1 MTPVSHLKDSGHVAI
16 SIGDAMKPVG
26 ASADNQEETDA
37 AAPGGVRRGASD
49 NLLFRYT
56 DALYRAQGLNEIYE
70 AALDAICEGLG
81 CARASILRFDAGG
94 LMRFTA
100 WRRLSAT
107 YRGAVEGHSP
117 WQAGERNAQPI
128 CIEDIMLSA
137 ESDAIK
143 ATVSREGI
151 CGLAFIPLTVNGAL
165 AGKFMV
171 YYDVARL
178 FTDRERELALTIAR
192 QLGFAI
198 EREIGEGNARQLAA
212 IVDSS
217 EDPIISKTLDGTITS
232 WNHAAER
239 LFGYT
244 SAEIIGRNIM
254 LLFPSDRV
262 EEEARILARIAAG
275 ERIESFET
283 VRLHKDG
290 SGIDVSLTVSPLR
303 DRLGNVIGASKIA
316 RDVTERR
323 RGSEQQALLLRE
335 MDHRVKNLF
344 ALAASLV
351 QLSARS
357 ADTTEELAK
366 SVVERLTTLSR
377 AHSLT
382 MSGGAGATGCDHAL
396 HALINVILEPFGASG
411 ENQRI
416 TVSGAD
422 ADLPHN
428 LITPLAL
435 LLYEL
440 ATNAV
445 KHGGL
450 STPEGRVII
459 ETRVN
464 PEDLALSWKEIG
476 GRPAAESGSGEGFG
490 SKLMAATARQLGS
503 ATHHWEMDGLRVE
516 IVVSTH

>member
-1 MTPVSHLKDSGHVAI
+1 
-16 SIGDAMKPVG
+16 MKPVG
-26 ASADNQEETDA
+26 ASADDREPSSG
-37 AAPGGVRRGASD
+37 AAPSEGRHGNSD
-49 NLLFRYT
+49 SLLFRFT
-56 DALYRAQGLNEIYE
+56 DALYRAQGLDEIYE

-94 LMRFTA
+94 VMRFTA
-100 WRRLSAT
+100 WRGLSAA
-107 YRGAVEGHSP
+107 YRAAVEGHSP
-117 WQAGERNAQPI
+117 WQPDERDAQPI
-128 CIEDIMLSA
+128 CIEDIMLST
-137 ESDAIK
+137 ESDEIK

-151 CGLAFIPLTVNGAL
+151 CGLAFIPVTVNGEL
-165 AGKFMV
+165 TGKFMV

-198 EREIGEGNARQLAA
+198 EREIGEGTARRLAA

-232 WNHAAER
+232 WNQAAER

-244 SAEIIGRNIM
+244 AAEVVGRNVMI
-254 LLFPSDRV
+254 LFPPDRV
-262 EEEARILARIAAG
+262 EEEARILARIGAG
-275 ERIESFET
+275 ERVESFET
-283 VRLHKDG
+283 IRLHKDG
-290 SGIDVSLTVSPLR
+290 SGIDVSLTVSPLK
-303 DRLGNVIGASKIA
+303 DRRGNVIGASKIA

-323 RGSEQQALLLRE
+323 RAADRQALLLRE

-357 ADTTEELAK
+357 AESAPELAR
-366 SVVERLTTLSR
+366 SVVDRLTTLSR

-382 MSGGAGATGCDHAL
+382 MSDTAGARDCDHAL
-396 HALINVILEPFGASG
+396 HALVNVILEPFGASD
-411 ENQRI
+411 ETERI
-416 TVSGAD
+416 TISGAD
-422 ADLPHN
+422 ADLPDD

-445 KHGGL
+445 KHGAL
-450 STPEGRVII
+450 SAADGRVII
-459 ETRVN
+459 DTRVG
-464 PEDLALSWKEIG
+464 PEGLSLSWKESG
-476 GRPAAESGSGEGFG
+476 GPPVEEAVSAEGFG

-503 ATHHWEMDGLRVE
+503 ATHHWDNDGLRVE
-516 IVVSTH
+516 ILVSTR

>member
-1 MTPVSHLKDSGHVAI
+1 
-16 SIGDAMKPVG
+16 MKPIG
-26 ASADNQEETDA
+26 ASADHHEKA
-37 AAPGGVRRGASD
+37 GGAPPREMWRGDSD

-56 DALYRAQGLNEIYE
+56 NALYRAQGLSEIYE
-70 AALDAICEGLG
+70 AALDTICEGLG

-94 LMRFTA
+94 VMRFTA
-100 WRRLSAT
+100 WRGLSTA
-107 YRGAVEGHSP
+107 YRAAVEGHSP
-117 WQAGERNAQPI
+117 WQSDERDAQPI
-128 CIEDIMLSA
+128 CIEDIMLSP

-151 CGLAFIPLTVNGAL
+151 CGLAFIPLTVNGSL
-165 AGKFMV
+165 TGKFMV
-171 YYDVARL
+171 YYDVPRL

-198 EREIGEGNARQLAA
+198 ERENGEATARRLAA

-217 EDPIISKTLDGTITS
+217 EDPIISKALDGTITS
-232 WNHAAER
+232 WNRAAER

-244 SAEIIGRNIM
+244 AAEILGRNVM
-254 LLFPSDRV
+254 LLFPSDRI
-262 EEEARILARIAAG
+262 EEEARILARIGAG
-275 ERIESFET
+275 ERVESFET

-290 SGIDVSLTVSPLR
+290 TGIDVSLTVSPLK
-303 DRLGNVIGASKIA
+303 DRQGNVIGASKIA

-323 RGSEQQALLLRE
+323 RGADRQALLLRE

-351 QLSARS
+351 QLSARGAETP
-357 ADTTEELAK
+357 ADLAR

-382 MSGGAGATGCDHAL
+382 MSGGAGTSGCDHAL
-396 HALINVILEPFGASG
+396 HALVNVILEPFGASG

-416 TVSGAD
+416 AISGAD
-422 ADLPHN
+422 AELPDE

-450 STPEGRVII
+450 STAGGRVI
-459 ETRVN
+459 VN
-464 PEDLALSWKEIG
+464 THVGPAGLILSWKEIG
-476 GRPAAESGSGEGFG
+476 GPSVAEAGSADGFG

-503 ATHHWEMDGLRVE
+503 ATHHWERDGLRVE
-516 IVVSTH
+516 ILVSAR

>member
-1 MTPVSHLKDSGHVAI
+1 MLIVQS
-16 SIGDAMKPVG
+16 GDAVKPVE
-26 ASADNQEETDA
+26 ASVDNQESA
-37 AAPGGVRRGASD
+37 SGPAPGEARRGKSD
-49 NLLFRYT
+49 NLLFRHT
-56 DALYRAQGLNEIYE
+56 EALYRAQGLNEIYE

-81 CARASILRFDAGG
+81 CTRASILRLDAAGV
-94 LMRFTA
+94 MRFTA
-100 WRRLSAT
+100 WRGLSEG
-107 YRGAVEGHSP
+107 YRTAVEGHSP
-117 WQAGERNAQPI
+117 WQADERDAQPI

-137 ESDAIK
+137 ESDEIK
-143 ATVSREGI
+143 EVVSREGI
-151 CGLAFIPLTVNGAL
+151 NGLAFVPVTMNGAL

-178 FTDRERELALTIAR
+178 FTDWERELALTIAR

-198 EREIGEGNARQLAA
+198 EREIGEATARRLAA

-232 WNHAAER
+232 WNQAAER

-244 SAEIIGRNIM
+244 AAEIVGRNVM
-254 LLFPSDRV
+254 LLFPPDRV
-262 EEEARILARIAAG
+262 EEEARILARIGAG
-275 ERIESFET
+275 ERVESFET

-290 SGIDVSLTVSPLR
+290 SGIDVSLTVSPLK
-303 DRLGNVIGASKIA
+303 DRQGNVIGASKIA

-323 RGSEQQALLLRE
+323 RAADRQALLLRE

-357 ADTTEELAK
+357 AETAEELAK
-366 SVVERLTTLSR
+366 SVVDRLTTLSR

-382 MSGGAGATGCDHAL
+382 MTDGSSTAGCDHAVHSL
-396 HALINVILEPFGASG
+396 VHVILAPFGASD
-411 ENQRI
+411 ESERI
-416 TVSGAD
+416 TIRGVD
-422 ADLPHN
+422 ADLPDD
-428 LITPLAL
+428 LITPFAL

-450 STPEGRVII
+450 STTAGRVVIDTHVGPEG
-459 ETRVN
+459 
-464 PEDLALSWKEIG
+464 LKLSWKEFG
-476 GRPAAESGSGEGFG
+476 GPASGAPVSADGFG
-490 SKLMAATARQLGS
+490 SKLMAATARQLGA
-503 ATHHWEMDGLRVE
+503 ATHYWEIDGLRVE
-516 IVVSTH
+516 ILVSHR

>member
-1 MTPVSHLKDSGHVAI
+1 
-16 SIGDAMKPVG
+16 MKPVG
-26 ASADNQEETDA
+26 ASANNRETSSG
-37 AAPGGVRRGASD
+37 AAPSEGRHGNSD
-49 NLLFRYT
+49 NLLFRHT
-56 DALYRAQGLNEIYE
+56 DALYRAQGLSEIYE

-81 CARASILRFDAGG
+81 CARASILRCDVGG
-94 LMRFTA
+94 VMRFTA
-100 WRRLSAT
+100 WRGLSAA
-107 YRGAVEGHSP
+107 YRAAVEGHSP
-117 WQAGERNAQPI
+117 WQPDERDAQPI
-128 CIEDIMLSA
+128 CIEDIMLSQ
-137 ESDAIK
+137 ESDEIK

-151 CGLAFIPLTVNGAL
+151 CGLAFIPVTVNGML

-178 FTDRERELALTIAR
+178 FTDRERELALTLAR

-198 EREIGEGNARQLAA
+198 EREIGEATARRLAA

-244 SAEIIGRNIM
+244 AAEIVGRNVM
-254 LLFPSDRV
+254 LLFPPDRA
-262 EEEARILARIAAG
+262 EEEARILARIGAG
-275 ERIESFET
+275 ERVESFET
-283 VRLHKDG
+283 IRLHKDG
-290 SGIDVSLTVSPLR
+290 SGIDVSLTVSPLK
-303 DRLGNVIGASKIA
+303 DRQGNVIGASKIA

-323 RGSEQQALLLRE
+323 RAADRQALLLRE

-357 ADTTEELAK
+357 AETTTELAK
-366 SVVERLTTLSR
+366 SVVDRLTTLSR

-382 MSGGAGATGCDHAL
+382 MSGVAGASDCDHAL
-396 HALINVILEPFGASG
+396 HALVNVILEPFGASD
-411 ENQRI
+411 ETERI
-416 TVSGAD
+416 TISGAD
-422 ADLPHN
+422 ADLPGD

-445 KHGGL
+445 KHGAL
-450 STPEGRVII
+450 SMADGRVII
-459 ETRVN
+459 DTRVG
-464 PEDLALSWKEIG
+464 PEGLSLSWKEVG
-476 GRPAAESGSGEGFG
+476 GPPVDEAVSAEGFG

-503 ATHHWEMDGLRVE
+503 ATHHWEKDGLRVE
-516 IVVSTH
+516 ILVSTG